1 MTGVSPKDQVSPFV
15 VPSME
20 NIQKFDD
27 KLKTFSSKATDAAR
41 INAENSERISK
52 LEAEL
57 EGSIES
63 RKNDQVTILFLK
75 QYRELEILRKR

>member
-1 MTGVSPKDQVSPFV
+1 MTSVSPKDHLSPFV
-15 VPSME
+15 VLSME
-20 NIQKFDD
+20 KIQKFED
-27 KLKTFSSKATDAAR
+27 KLESFSSKATDTAR

-52 LEAEL
+52 LEAKL

-63 RKNDQVTILFLK
+63 RKNDQVKILFLK